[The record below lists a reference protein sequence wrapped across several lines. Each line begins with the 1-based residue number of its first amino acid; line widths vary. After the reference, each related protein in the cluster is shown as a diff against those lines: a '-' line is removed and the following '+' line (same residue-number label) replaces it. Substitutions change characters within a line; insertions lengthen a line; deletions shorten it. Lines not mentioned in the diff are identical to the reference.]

1 MAEQMG
7 TPNSSADLSV
17 NGGRGGAPKDKNCP
31 FCHQAFTSSSLGRHL
46 DLYIKEKNPK
56 VADGV
61 HSVDEIKKLRGS
73 ITRRQPRNSTSRR
86 EDSTPAGTPGG
97 SERRSPNNDSD
108 MAGSDSP
115 SLRRDDGAAIN
126 MMCMSRG
133 IPGQIPGNRR
143 PNFVVNGGTWE
154 STGVM
159 NHIPQTRNGE
169 TARSWDGD
177 QSRDGA
183 RRLDG
188 RNRSVGKQMLAK
200 TTFEQKQ
207 KMMEALDNAKAAEL
221 AVREL
226 LGGFRAAKQRI
237 EGPNV
242 FDYDPF
248 SLDFPALTLHC
259 LPPPPTLYAS
269 TPIPNSTSWSIL
281 PPDELQYQALRKH
294 FSSEFHR
301 YRISLSIATTAPH
314 DDLSYP
320 PQETFHS
327 LENIAALHVQAE
339 ADAQSMEARIS
350 EHLRSMFGHW
360 NSLPPNKRTELWT
373 LELARNIGRKSEE
386 LSKLKKEKELLQQ
399 ETAHSKL
406 QVEELSRLQQ
416 PREFRIQPPSPLPVD
431 SRLMTEMGKMGA
443 TYKGVGFQLMDRSVH
458 LDTAVERAIGRWKSV
473 VKQARGGSGQPG
485 MVAQKPLDS
494 NNNDGLPRSNSP
506 QLNTTIT
513 SQPLQEDAQDL
524 GSDQDAD
531 GDADMEEDDT
541 FVDLADVNAGVG
553 QRAPEASMSNTTNF
567 RLANG
572 GINMQGVV
580 NAGGGGNSRG
590 NGMEGMENQ
599 SHVQGYLRIGA

>member
-17 NGGRGGAPKDKNCP
+17 NGGKNSAPKDKNCP

-56 VADGV
+56 AADGI
-61 HSVDEIKKLRGS
+61 HSVDEIRKLRGG

-97 SERRSPNNDSD
+97 SERGNSNNDSD
-108 MAGSDSP
+108 MVGSDSP
-115 SLRRDDGAAIN
+115 SLRRDDGAAMN
-126 MMCMSRG
+126 MMCISRG
-133 IPGQIPGNRR
+133 VPGQTLSSRR

-159 NHIPQTRNGE
+159 NHIPQARNGE

-177 QSRDGA
+177 ESRDGS
-183 RRLDG
+183 RRSDG
-188 RNRSVGKQMLAK
+188 RNRSVSKQMLAK

-221 AVREL
+221 ALREI
-226 LGGFRAAKQRI
+226 LGGVRAAKQRI
-237 EGPNV
+237 EGPNI

-294 FSSEFHR
+294 FASEFHR
-301 YRISLSIATTAPH
+301 YRISISIATTTPQ

-320 PQETFHS
+320 PQENFNGLES
-327 LENIAALHVQAE
+327 LAALHQQAE

-350 EHLRSMFGHW
+350 EHLHSMFGHW

-386 LSKLKKEKELLQQ
+386 ISKLKKEKELLQQ
-399 ETAHSKL
+399 DTAHSKL

-416 PREFRIQPPSPLPVD
+416 PREFRIQPPSPLPID
-431 SRLMTEMGKMGA
+431 SRLMTELGKLGTTHKA
-443 TYKGVGFQLMDRSVH
+443 VGLQLMDRSVH
-458 LDTAVERAIGRWKSV
+458 LDAAVERAIGRWKGV
-473 VKQARGGSGQPG
+473 VKQARAGSGQSGSG
-485 MVAQKPLDS
+485 MAAQKPLENNINEVLPPS
-494 NNNDGLPRSNSP
+494 NPP
-506 QLNTTIT
+506 QLHSTIT
-513 SQPLQEDAQDL
+513 SQPLQEDAQDI

-541 FVDLADVNAGVG
+541 FVDMTDVNAGV
-553 QRAPEASMSNTTNF
+553 QRAPEAPMSNTTNF

-572 GINMQGVV
+572 GINMQGV
-580 NAGGGGNSRG
+580 NAGGNPRG
-590 NGMEGMENQ
+590 NVMEGIENQ
-599 SHVQGYLRIGA
+599 NHVQGYVRIGA